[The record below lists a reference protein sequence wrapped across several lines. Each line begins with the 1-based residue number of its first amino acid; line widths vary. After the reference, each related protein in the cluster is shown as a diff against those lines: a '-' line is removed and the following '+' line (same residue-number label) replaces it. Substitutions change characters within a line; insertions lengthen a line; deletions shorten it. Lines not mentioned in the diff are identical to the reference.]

1 MYKILLIEDD
11 RDIQELI
18 YEYFTNKKK
27 DAFQVDIA
35 TDGQTGLEKAYEN
48 NYDLLLLDI
57 MLPNTDG
64 FEICSEIR
72 RESDV
77 PIIFITAKATEADQ
91 LNGYALGCDDYVVKP
106 LRLAVLYEKVNA
118 LIKRSK
124 GLVRSS
130 VLSARTLSLNPNNG
144 KVISD
149 GKAVS
154 LTPTEYIILKVLLEN
169 KGRIISRDKL
179 IVIVWGYD
187 SDVDRRVLD
196 VHIRNLRKALNQN
209 GSLIKTV
216 VRRGYKIEDE

>member
-1 MYKILLIEDD
+1 MCI
-11 RDIQELI
+11 RD
-18 YEYFTNKKK
+18 
-27 DAFQVDIA
+27 
-35 TDGQTGLEKAYEN
+35 
-48 NYDLLLLDI
+48 
-57 MLPNTDG
+57 
-64 FEICSEIR
+64 S
-72 RESDV
+72 
-77 PIIFITAKATEADQ
+77 FITAKATETDQ

-106 LRLAVLYEKVNA
+106 FKLAVLYEKVNA

-130 VLSARTLSLNPNNG
+130 LLSVNTLSLNPNNG

-149 GKAVS
+149 GNAVR
-154 LTPTEYIILKVLLEN
+154 LTPTEYTILKVLLEN
-169 KGRIISRDKL
+169 KGKIISRDKL

-187 SDVDRRVLD
+187 SDVDERVLD

>member
-1 MYKILLIEDD
+1 M
-11 RDIQELI
+11 
-18 YEYFTNKKK
+18 
-27 DAFQVDIA
+27 
-35 TDGQTGLEKAYEN
+35 
-48 NYDLLLLDI
+48 
-57 MLPNTDG
+57 
-64 FEICSEIR
+64 
-72 RESDV
+72 
-77 PIIFITAKATEADQ
+77 
-91 LNGYALGCDDYVVKP
+91 GCDNYVVKP

-130 VLSARTLSLNPNNG
+130 VLNAKTLSLNPNNG
-144 KVISD
+144 RVISD

-169 KGRIISRDKL
+169 KGKIISRDKL